1 MASYT
6 TAQLSADLD
15 FANLDCQVTLTTVSP
30 SSSSGVEFV
39 ASQETLGQSFM
50 VEINGREEIIDQKF
64 YLNIDGVTTV
74 PSKGWVLGTGG
85 KNYKVF
91 ETDKSPD
98 GLLLKLICISRY
110 QGDS

>member
-6 TAQLSADLD
+6 TAQVSADLD

-30 SSSSGVEFV
+30 SSSSGVEFT
-39 ASQETLGQSFM
+39 ASQQALGQSFM

-64 YLNIDGVTTV
+64 YLNINGLSTV

-85 KNYKVF
+85 NNYKVF

-98 GLLLKLICISRY
+98 GVMLKLVCINQY
-110 QGDS
+110 QATS

>member
-30 SSSSGVEFV
+30 SSSSGVEFT
-39 ASQETLGQSFM
+39 ASQEALQQSFM
-50 VEINGREEIIDQKF
+50 VEVNGREAIIDQKF
-64 YLNIDGVTTV
+64 YLNINGLSTV
-74 PSKGWVLGTGG
+74 PSKGWVLSTGG

-91 ETDKSPD
+91 ETNKSPD
-98 GLLLKLICISRY
+98 GLLLKLIVISQY
-110 QGDS
+110 QGES

>member
-30 SSSSGVEFV
+30 SSSSGVTFT
-39 ASQETLGQSFM
+39 ASQQALGQSFM

-64 YLNIDGVTTV
+64 YININGLVTV
-74 PSKGWVLGTGG
+74 PSKGWVLSTGG
-85 KNYKVF
+85 KSYKVF
-91 ETDKSPD
+91 ETDLDPSA
-98 GLLLKLICISRY
+98 LLLKLICISQY
-110 QGDS
+110 QAS